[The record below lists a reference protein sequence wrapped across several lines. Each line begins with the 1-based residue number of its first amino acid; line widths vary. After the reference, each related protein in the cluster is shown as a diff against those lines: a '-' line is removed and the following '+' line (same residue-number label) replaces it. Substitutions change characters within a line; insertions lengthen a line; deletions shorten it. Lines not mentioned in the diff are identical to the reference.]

1 MFWTE
6 LNRLN
11 FSGSPGEDVLP
22 VIAALHNLINKQGY
36 RDIILDFGRLDK
48 ISSVYMLPLVVS
60 ARSYRKQNVDF
71 AIALPNDAKCANLII
86 NTNWAH
92 LIAPETFDPM
102 DNKNIHHL
110 SALQY
115 LSEDEQFAAV
125 DRCMDVIL
133 KSLKGLDRARV
144 KALEWSLNEITDNVL
159 NHAESPIGGI
169 VQVVTNYKPGKVDF
183 YVCDAG
189 VGIPRTLRQ
198 GRPELKDDVSA
209 LRQAIEEG
217 VTRNRAT
224 NQGNGLYGTFKCCEV
239 SGGSFEILT
248 GRVSLRFVPGS
259 LNVTT
264 NQIPFTGTFIH
275 ASIRYDIENLLER
288 ALVFKGRQ
296 HDPGNDYIE
305 RVYLNSGKSIS
316 FSVRNEL
323 NSFGTRVAGRL
334 ARTKI
339 ENLMDDRKRPIEF
352 DFEGIHLISSSFAD
366 EVFGFLF
373 AELGPIR
380 FGNLCQFKNV
390 DPTVQ
395 ALIDR
400 AIYQRMRQ
408 P

>member
-1 MFWTE
+1 M
-6 LNRLN
+6 
-11 FSGSPGEDVLP
+11 DD
-22 VIAALHNLINKQGY
+22 K
-36 RDIILDFGRLDK
+36 DI
-48 ISSVYMLPLVVS
+48 
-60 ARSYRKQNVDF
+60 Q
-71 AIALPNDAKCANLII
+71 
-86 NTNWAH
+86 
-92 LIAPETFDPM
+92 
-102 DNKNIHHL
+102 HL
-110 SALQY
+110 SAVQY
-115 LSEDEQFAAV
+115 LNGDEQFMAV
-125 DRCMDVIL
+125 NRCMDVIL
-133 KSLKGLDRARV
+133 KSLKGLDRGRV

-159 NHAESPIGGI
+159 NHSESPIGGI
-169 VQVVTNYKPGKVDF
+169 LQVVTNTKLGRVDF

-189 VGIPRTLRQ
+189 VDILMTVRQ

-209 LRQAIEEG
+209 LRQAIEE
-217 VTRNRAT
+217 RNRST

-239 SGGSFEILT
+239 SGGSFDILT
-248 GRVSLRFVPGS
+248 GRVSLHFVPGS

-264 NQIPFTGTFIH
+264 NQIPFNGTFIH

-288 ALVFKGRQ
+288 ALIFKGRQ
-296 HDPGNDYIE
+296 FDPGNDYIE
-305 RVYLNSGKSIS
+305 RVYLISGESIS

-323 NSFGTRVAGRL
+323 DSFGTRVAGRL

-339 ENLMDDRKRPIEF
+339 ENLMDNKKRTIEF

-400 AIYQRMRQ
+400 SIYQRMKQ
-408 P
+408 A